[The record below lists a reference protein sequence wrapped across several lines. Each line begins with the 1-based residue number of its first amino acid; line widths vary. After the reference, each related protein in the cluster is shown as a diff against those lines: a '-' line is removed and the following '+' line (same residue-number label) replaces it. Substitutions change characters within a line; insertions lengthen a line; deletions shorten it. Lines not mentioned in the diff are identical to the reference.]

1 MLATAATALL
11 ASLASA
17 VTNES
22 LATMAA
28 PATPAPITLNAGS
41 DLLSMVLRMSAA
53 LAAVLALVVGL
64 AWAAK
69 RWLPA
74 SALRASAGGRIDVI
88 ASRTLG
94 MRRSLVLARV
104 HGRVLLLGATPQQ
117 IQCLSEWEEGSDW
130 PANEPAAAA
139 TLNPHSSA
147 VERFQS
153 FRGQE

>member
-1 MLATAATALL
+1 MLAAANALL

-22 LATMAA
+22 LATMAP
-28 PATPAPITLNAGS
+28 PATPAPAALDAGG
-41 DLLSMVLRMSAA
+41 DLMMMVLRMSGA

-69 RWLPA
+69 RYLPA
-74 SALRASAGGRIDVI
+74 SALRASAGSRIDVI
-88 ASRTLG
+88 ATRTLG

-139 TLNPHSSA
+139 TPDPHSSA
-147 VERFQS
+147 MERFQAL
-153 FRGQE
+153 REPR